1 LSSSNPSSTK
11 LNADLVVIEN
21 NIEHESER
29 FSPKKKSNVRRS
41 QKIKGEIELSKKIM
55 E

>member
-1 LSSSNPSSTK
+1 MSSSNPSTSK

-21 NIEHESER
+21 NIEHESDR
-29 FSPKKKSNVRRS
+29 FSPQKKGSVRRS